1 VATCAARAHAPDDV
15 ISFCKASD
23 HSLRPIK
30 NLTCAVR
37 RDFMSLVCIAKKIC
51 VRVCVSTVC
60 LCACASVCVRA
71 YHGARVAVCVCVGVG
86 VVVWLSFGVLVVR
99 CVWFGGGGGVH
110 MCVCMRLCVSRWFK
124 VCALKE
130 MFIQNFWPCINSVID
145 SLVHSLIKTAQSV
158 VLSEI
163 CAKF

>member
-71 YHGARVAVCVCVGVG
+71 YHGARVAVCVC
-86 VVVWLSFGVLVVR
+86 L
-99 CVWFGGGGGVH
+99 GGGGGPHGV
-110 MCVCMRLCVSRWFK
+110 MGGFVCVRGV
-124 VCALKE
+124 
-130 MFIQNFWPCINSVID
+130 
-145 SLVHSLIKTAQSV
+145 QSV
-158 VLSEI
+158 GFEGNFFLKLLV
-163 CAKF
+163 FD

>member
-1 VATCAARAHAPDDV
+1 V
-15 ISFCKASD
+15 
-23 HSLRPIK
+23 
-30 NLTCAVR
+30 
-37 RDFMSLVCIAKKIC
+37 
-51 VRVCVSTVC
+51 VCVWCVC
-60 LCACASVCVRA
+60 
-71 YHGARVAVCVCVGVG
+71 GVCVG
-86 VVVWLSFGVLVVR
+86 
-99 CVWFGGGGGVH
+99 CVWGVWVGCVWCVGGGGVH

>member
-71 YHGARVAVCVCVGVG
+71 YHGARVAVCVC
-86 VVVWLSFGVLVVR
+86 L
-99 CVWFGGGGGVH
+99 GGGGGNTG
-110 MCVCMRLCVSRWFK
+110 CM
-124 VCALKE
+124 
-130 MFIQNFWPCINSVID
+130 
-145 SLVHSLIKTAQSV
+145 HGV
-158 VLSEI
+158 VGGPGV
-163 CAKF
+163 KRV